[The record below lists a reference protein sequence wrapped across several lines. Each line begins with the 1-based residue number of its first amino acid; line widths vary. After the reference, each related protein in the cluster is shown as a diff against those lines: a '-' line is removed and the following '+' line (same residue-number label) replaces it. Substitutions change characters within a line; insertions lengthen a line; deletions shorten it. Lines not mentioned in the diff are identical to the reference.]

1 MFRDRKR
8 RTLAAI
14 LVLSL
19 LAVGCTLRVG
29 CQRIGSKLDPGE
41 MAMAIAQDIK
51 PLTAAGAE
59 PYADSV
65 RMYFEYYGLDIE
77 NRLGGVEHYFGTFE
91 SGGVTLA
98 GHVFR
103 PANPKGTVILLHG
116 YLNHCGQFK
125 HIATHLLENGFTVAA
140 YDMVGHGLSQGKRG
154 EIENFSDYQRA
165 IDDFKSAIEPL
176 TAGPYH
182 LIGFSTGGAIAVEYM
197 LTGKDSGFEKMLL
210 CAPLIR
216 SAGWKASKVGSDF
229 YSQFADSV
237 PRVARRN
244 TSDKEY
250 LKFNRTKD
258 VLHVQTVPFNW
269 VKAMH
274 KWSEQITAF
283 APSQRGILVIQGT
296 KDTTVSWKYNMK
308 FIKDKFPNVK
318 FEMVKGA
325 GHELFNE
332 SPKYREQVLTLIT
345 KYIES

>member
-1 MFRDRKR
+1 
-8 RTLAAI
+8 
-14 LVLSL
+14 
-19 LAVGCTLRVG
+19 
-29 CQRIGSKLDPGE
+29 

-51 PLTAAGAE
+51 PLTAVGAE

-65 RMYFEYYGLDIE
+65 RTYFEYYGLDIE
-77 NRLGGVEHYFGTFE
+77 NRLDGVKHYFGTFE
-91 SGGVTLA
+91 SGEVKLTGQI
-98 GHVFR
+98 FK
-103 PANPKGTVILLHG
+103 PASPKGTVILLHG

-125 HIATHLLENGFTVAA
+125 HIATHLLENGYAVAA
-140 YDMVGHGLSQGKRG
+140 YDMVGHGLSQGNRG
-154 EIENFSDYQRA
+154 EIENFSDYQCE
-165 IDDFKSAIEPL
+165 IDDFKAAIKPM
-176 TAGPYH
+176 TNGPYH

-197 LTGKDSGFEKMLL
+197 LTGKDNGFEKIIL

-258 VLHVQTVPFNW
+258 VLHVQTIPFNW

-274 KWSEQITAF
+274 KWNEQITAF
-283 APSQRGILVIQGT
+283 VPSQRDILVIQGT

-308 FIKDKFPNVK
+308 FIKDKFPNVR